1 MPTFNFD
8 LCELPPEAQ
17 SLRAEVR
24 EFLRDALG
32 GMASSK
38 RALSWGGF
46 DREFSRQLGARGW
59 IGMMWP
65 KKYGGHERTALERYV
80 VLEECLSAG
89 APVSAHWVADRQSGP
104 LLLRFGTEEQRQRFL
119 PRIARGELAF
129 AIGMSEPDSGSDL
142 ASIRTRAE
150 HVEGGYRVNGTKI
163 WTSNAHISDYAIALF
178 RSKVVPD
185 KKHEGLSQFLVDL
198 KSPGIRIRPII
209 DLAGGHHF
217 NEVHFENAFV
227 PDDMLV
233 GKEGEGWRQVSTELA
248 FAIGMS
254 EPDSGSDLASIRT
267 RAEHV
272 EGGYR
277 VNGTKIWTSN
287 AHISDYAIA
296 LFRTKVVPDKK
307 HEGLSQFLVD
317 LKSEGISI
325 RPIIDLAGGHHF
337 NEVHFQNC
345 FVPDD
350 MLVGKEGDGW
360 KQVTTELA
368 FERSGPERYLSSIRL
383 IIELIREVGRE
394 PDERAAVVI
403 GRLTAHLVTLR
414 QMSLSIAGMLQAGQ
428 NPNLEAAVVKDVGT
442 CFEQEIPEVVHAL
455 LGVEPRLGSGSQF
468 ERTFGYLV
476 EHAPSFSLRGGTR
489 EVLRGI
495 IARGLGL
502 R

>member
-1 MPTFNFD
+1 MPRHSRCGGAPQERGHPRGPSRGQGHRVAPSAGGQRPVRRAAPPRAPRLTMATFHFELLD
-8 LCELPPEAQ
+8 LPPEAER
-17 SLRAEVR
+17 LRSEVR
-24 EFLRDALG
+24 EFLRTTLHGHSAH
-32 GMASSK
+32 K
-38 RALSWGGF
+38 RARSWGGF
-46 DREFSRQLGARGW
+46 DREFSLKVGARGW
-59 IGMMWP
+59 IGLTWP
-65 KKYGGHERTALERYV
+65 KQYGGHERSALERYV
-80 VLEECLSAG
+80 MLEEMLAAG
-89 APVSAHWVADRQSGP
+89 APVSAHWIADRQSGP
-104 LLLRFGTEEQRQRFL
+104 LLLRFGTEEQRMRFL

-150 HVEGGYRVNGTKI
+150 RVEGGYKVNGTKV
-163 WTSNAHISDYAIALF
+163 WTSNAH
-178 RSKVVPD
+178 
-185 KKHEGLSQFLVDL
+185 LS
-198 KSPGIRIRPII
+198 
-209 DLAGGHHF
+209 
-217 NEVHFENAFV
+217 E
-227 PDDMLV
+227 
-233 GKEGEGWRQVSTELA
+233 
-248 FAIGMS
+248 
-254 EPDSGSDLASIRT
+254 
-267 RAEHV
+267 
-272 EGGYR
+272 
-277 VNGTKIWTSN
+277 
-287 AHISDYAIA
+287 YAIA

-368 FERSGPERYLSSIRL
+368 FERSGPERYLSSIQL
-383 IIELIREVGRE
+383 VIELIREVGRE
-394 PDERAAVVI
+394 PGERAAATI
-403 GRLTAHLVTLR
+403 GRLTAHLATLR
-414 QMSLSIAGMLQAGQ
+414 QMSLSVAMMLQAGQ

-442 CFEQEIPEVVHAL
+442 SFEQEIPEVVHAL
-455 LGVEPRLGSGSQF
+455 LGIEPHLATGTQF

>member
-32 GMASSK
+32 GMSSSK

-129 AIGMSEPDSGSDL
+129 AIGMSEPSDL

-178 RSKVVPD
+178 RTKVVPD

-248 FAIGMS
+248 F
-254 EPDSGSDLASIRT
+254 
-267 RAEHV
+267 
-272 EGGYR
+272 
-277 VNGTKIWTSN
+277 
-287 AHISDYAIA
+287 
-296 LFRTKVVPDKK
+296 
-307 HEGLSQFLVD
+307 
-317 LKSEGISI
+317 
-325 RPIIDLAGGHHF
+325 
-337 NEVHFQNC
+337 
-345 FVPDD
+345 
-350 MLVGKEGDGW
+350 
-360 KQVTTELA
+360 
-368 FERSGPERYLSSIRL
+368 ERSGPERYLSSIRL
-383 IIELIREVGRE
+383 IMELIREAGRE
-394 PDERAAVVI
+394 PGERAAVVI
-403 GRLTAHLVTLR
+403 GRLTAHLITLR
-414 QMSLSIAGMLQAGQ
+414 QMSLSVAGMLQAGQ

-442 CFEQEIPEVVHAL
+442 SFEQEIPETVHAL

-468 ERTFGYLV
+468 ERTLGYLV
-476 EHAPSFSLRGGTR
+476 QHAPSFSLRGGTR
-489 EVLRGI
+489 EILRGI

>member
-1 MPTFNFD
+1 MPTFNFT
-8 LCELPPEAQ
+8 LGELPLEAQ
-17 SLRAEVR
+17 KIR
-24 EFLRDALG
+24 EEIRDFLARELSGRSA
-32 GMASSK
+32 SK

-46 DREFSRQLGARGW
+46 DREFSRRLGEAGF
-59 IGMMWP
+59 IGMTWP

-80 VLEECLSAG
+80 VLEESLAAG
-89 APVSAHWVADRQSGP
+89 APTSAHWVADRQSGP
-104 LLLRFGTEEQRQRFL
+104 LLLRFGTEAQRERFL
-119 PRIARGELAF
+119 PRIAKGELAF

-150 HVEGGYRVNGTKI
+150 RVEGGYRVNGTKI
-163 WTSNAHISDYAIALF
+163 WTSNAHL
-178 RSKVVPD
+178 
-185 KKHEGLSQFLVDL
+185 
-198 KSPGIRIRPII
+198 
-209 DLAGGHHF
+209 
-217 NEVHFENAFV
+217 
-227 PDDMLV
+227 
-233 GKEGEGWRQVSTELA
+233 
-248 FAIGMS
+248 
-254 EPDSGSDLASIRT
+254 
-267 RAEHV
+267 
-272 EGGYR
+272 
-277 VNGTKIWTSN
+277 
-287 AHISDYAIA
+287 SDYAIA
-296 LFRTKVVPDKK
+296 LFRTKAVPDKK

-368 FERSGPERYLSSIRL
+368 FERSGPERYLSSIQL
-383 IIELIREVGRE
+383 VIELIREVGRE
-394 PDERAAVVI
+394 PGERAAVTI
-403 GRLTAHLVTLR
+403 GRLTAHLATLR
-414 QMSLSIAGMLQAGQ
+414 QMSLSVAMMLQAGQ

-442 CFEQEIPEVVHAL
+442 SFEQEIPEVVHAL
-455 LGVEPRLGSGSQF
+455 LGIEPHLASGSQF